1 MYIDTVDD
9 IVKKYNSTYHITIK
23 MKPVD
28 VKSNTY
34 IGFHKK
40 NDEEGPKFEVC
51 DHVTISKYTKLFWKI
66 LCLKLVRRSVCD

>member
-1 MYIDTVDD
+1 
-9 IVKKYNSTYHITIK
+9 

-28 VKSNTY
+28 VKLNTY

-66 LCLKLVRRSVCD
+66 LCLKLVRRSVYD